1 MTSPKLFRCSVSAML
16 IALAIVSQQPAIA
29 GKQED
34 EQDDKRDDSSPSLKL
49 KKQSTSTETPG
60 TPGNPIAETAGHGG
74 SLFWPGEVQIIGF
87 GTGGF
92 GEATHNVTEQHQ
104 VSKTETVTETHFVNK
119 TTYVTT
125 VTPGRLRPTVTVT
138 PVQTRIPVTTRHQVT
153 TTSTVNTTKNV
164 AGIQGGFG
172 GAGLEARY
180 FFTRLFGLGVEG
192 DWLEG
197 EGSSGT
203 TMATFTA
210 RLIKGS
216 NAYYGFGGSGVQFNE
231 HFTQAIGKIG
241 LGVEH
246 RFLAGTGVFADAAWM
261 FGSNEN
267 AAMFRG
273 GFKLSF

>member
-1 MTSPKLFRCSVSAML
+1 MFSPILFRCLFRAML
-16 IALAIVSQQPAIA
+16 LVLVFAFSSPAFA
-29 GKQED
+29 GKPED
-34 EQDDKRDDSSPSLKL
+34 DQDDKRDASSPSLNWKR
-49 KKQSTSTETPG
+49 QSASTQAPG
-60 TPGNPIAETAGHGG
+60 SPGDFLGKPGGHDG

-87 GTGGF
+87 GAGGY
-92 GEATHNVTEQHQ
+92 GQDTHNVTQEHQ
-104 VSKTETVTETHFVNK
+104 VSKTETITETHFVPK

-125 VTPGRLRPTVTVT
+125 VTNSRLGPIVKVT
-138 PVQTRIPVTTRHQVT
+138 PVQTSVPVTTKRQVT
-153 TTSTVNTTKNV
+153 TTTTVKTTKNV

-180 FFTRLFGLGVEG
+180 FFTRLLGLGVEG

-203 TMATFTA
+203 TMATITA

-231 HFTQAIGKIG
+231 HFTQAVGKIG
-241 LGVEH
+241 IGVEH
-246 RFLAGTGVFADAAWM
+246 RFVAGTGVFADAAWM
-261 FGSNEN
+261 FGSQEN

-273 GFKLSF
+273 GFKFSF